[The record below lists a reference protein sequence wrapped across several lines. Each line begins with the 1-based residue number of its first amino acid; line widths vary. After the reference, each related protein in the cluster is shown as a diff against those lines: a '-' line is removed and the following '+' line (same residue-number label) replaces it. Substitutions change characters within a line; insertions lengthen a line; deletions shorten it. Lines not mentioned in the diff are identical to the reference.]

1 MCGYAAAAAD
11 FIQENV
17 RERKKKQNAIKYKNK
32 IFKIKK
38 GTNSFFFKKNK
49 NV

>member
-17 RERKKKQNAIKYKNK
+17 REKKTKKQNAIKYKNK

-38 GTNSFFFKKNK
+38 GQIPFLKKNK